1 MTLIDIINSRRSI
14 RKYTGE
20 AIDEEML
27 KSIIQA
33 GFQAPS
39 AHNYQPQNFIVVKD
53 KKTLNMIAEKHNSA
67 KMLTKAGCAIVV
79 CGDKKKQS
87 REGLIVADCSAS
99 IQNMLLASH
108 SLGLGAV
115 WIGLYPIKEFENI
128 ISEILNI
135 PENMI
140 PVGIVSIGHKAI
152 EKGMI
157 DKYDEKRIHREMWN
171 K

>member
-1 MTLIDIINSRRSI
+1 MTLIDVINSRRSI

-20 AIDEEML
+20 AIDDEML
-27 KSIIQA
+27 KSIIQT

-39 AHNYQPQNFIVVKD
+39 AHNCQPQNFIVVKD
-53 KKTLNMIAEKHNSA
+53 REILNTIAEKHKYA

-79 CGDKKKQS
+79 CGDTKKQP

-115 WIGLYPIKEFENI
+115 WIGLYPIKEFEKI
-128 ISEILNI
+128 ISDILDI

-140 PVGIVSIGHKAI
+140 PVGIVSIGHKVR
-152 EKGMI
+152 EKDMI
-157 DKYDEKRIHREMWN
+157 DKYDKNRVHLDKWN